1 MRLPRRRGITTADAL
16 VLCGGVS
23 VLALFVALWLR
34 GIPEQAR
41 YARCLSHLR
50 LLGRAMELY
59 RQDYA
64 TTARPASMDEMGL
77 PPNLLVL
84 AQAKRPTGEP
94 YLPEGLTALRCP
106 DEKSPV
112 PLGCSYGYNTWTAA
126 AEKRGLDRFRNAVA
140 QRGRRYPLVY
150 DHYHDPPPDRP
161 PSTRVVLVLRLDGT
175 VEACRA
181 PLYSNSWKW

>member
-112 PLGCSYGYNTWTAA
+112 LLGCSYGYNTWTAG
-126 AEKRGLDRFRNAVA
+126 AEKPQCGGAAGPPLPAGLRPLPRSTAGPSPEHPRRAGPAV
-140 QRGRRYPLVY
+140 GRHRRSLP
-150 DHYHDPPPDRP
+150 R
-161 PSTRVVLVLRLDGT
+161 TAVLQ
-175 VEACRA
+175 
-181 PLYSNSWKW
+181 